1 MPASY
6 GRDARMGTL
15 WQDVDFTFR
24 QLWKS
29 PGFALTAILSL
40 ALGIGATTAVFS
52 VVYAVLVNP
61 YPYRDPDRLVH
72 IVLHDKAGNDRGL
85 GYTSAQVRQL
95 QKVDAIE
102 SIIPINGWSLTTT
115 DGDLPEAVQAI
126 YLGLKG
132 MTPLGVPP
140 LAGRILMESDS
151 PEGQE
156 VQPVVVL
163 GYKFWQKHYG
173 GRTDIVGRT
182 LQLVHKPYTIVGI
195 MPPRFTWM
203 GGEVYLPLKLAGDHN
218 QYYGLSLRLKPGITY
233 ERASAELQPVVE
245 QFARE
250 KPEGY
255 PQSFRVRV
263 AGLNDWVSR
272 NMGGSLKLLFAAV
285 GLMLL
290 IGCANVSIL
299 LLARGAARQHELA
312 LRASIGA
319 GRARIIRQ
327 LLTESLILSGC
338 GALVG
343 ILLARELV
351 VLIMKW
357 MPENLFPSEA
367 DIHINFPVL
376 LFTVLVTLLTG
387 LLFGLWPALHLSRP
401 DLAQMVQAGSR
412 RTTGGAGGRRV
423 HATLVASQV
432 ALTLVL
438 LTGAGQAITAFQH
451 LVHTQLGYDPHH
463 TMSIGIPVHDNTHM
477 KWEDRSQYF
486 EQIRERIAELPEV
499 VDAGISTNA
508 TPPSNGNFGTFEIF
522 GQTVAKEQQARVNFV
537 SPEYFSVLHIPQA
550 VGRLWT
556 HAETM
561 RGARLAVVNQSL
573 AHLYWPRGNAIGE
586 KIRVPQLKADPPY
599 SPAVPDADGWL
610 EIIGVVADAR
620 DDGLRNPIVPA
631 IYVPYS
637 INMRMFTQILVR
649 ARGEPLALLRAV
661 RQQVHAVDADQ
672 QIIGNPQNL
681 EQWITNSPEWAG
693 ERLVTFLLSGF
704 SVLALALAV
713 FGLYS
718 VVSHSVARRTNEFG
732 IRMALGARQED
743 VLRLVLR
750 STARSVGAGLAAGVI
765 LSVALA
771 QVIAA
776 WTQETSRSPLILAA
790 VAALLAVAATA
801 ACLGPARRASTI
813 DPVAALRYE

>member
-1 MPASY
+1 
-6 GRDARMGTL
+6 
-15 WQDVDFTFR
+15 
-24 QLWKS
+24 
-29 PGFALTAILSL
+29 
-40 ALGIGATTAVFS
+40 
-52 VVYAVLVNP
+52 
-61 YPYRDPDRLVH
+61 
-72 IVLHDKAGNDRGL
+72 
-85 GYTSAQVRQL
+85 
-95 QKVDAIE
+95 
-102 SIIPINGWSLTTT
+102 
-115 DGDLPEAVQAI
+115 
-126 YLGLKG
+126 
-132 MTPLGVPP
+132 
-140 LAGRILMESDS
+140 
-151 PEGQE
+151 
-156 VQPVVVL
+156 
-163 GYKFWQKHYG
+163 
-173 GRTDIVGRT
+173 
-182 LQLVHKPYTIVGI
+182 
-195 MPPRFTWM
+195 
-203 GGEVYLPLKLAGDHN
+203 
-218 QYYGLSLRLKPGITY
+218 
-233 ERASAELQPVVE
+233 
-245 QFARE
+245 
-250 KPEGY
+250 
-255 PQSFRVRV
+255 
-263 AGLNDWVSR
+263 
-272 NMGGSLKLLFAAV
+272 
-285 GLMLL
+285 
-290 IGCANVSIL
+290 
-299 LLARGAARQHELA
+299 
-312 LRASIGA
+312 
-319 GRARIIRQ
+319 
-327 LLTESLILSGC
+327 
-338 GALVG
+338 
-343 ILLARELV
+343 
-351 VLIMKW
+351 
-357 MPENLFPSEA
+357 
-367 DIHINFPVL
+367 
-376 LFTVLVTLLTG
+376 
-387 LLFGLWPALHLSRP
+387 
-401 DLAQMVQAGSR
+401 
-412 RTTGGAGGRRV
+412 
-423 HATLVASQV
+423 
-432 ALTLVL
+432 LTLVL

-451 LVHTQLGYDPHH
+451 LVHTQLGCDPHH

-477 KWEDRSQYF
+477 KWEDRPQYF

-661 RQQVHAVDADQ
+661 RQQVRAVDADQ